1 MAAAKSLSDLFK
13 PQPTQWGFRGDPYL
27 WEEMASVLAD
37 SPIPSTEAQF
47 IELLEGIFIRLV
59 GAPLDSPESSVFV
72 QRYSHG
78 GMSSGRVSIAFW
90 RETGVPLLRSRFDG
104 A

>member
-1 MAAAKSLSDLFK
+1 MAAAQNMSDLFK
-13 PQPTQWGFRGDPYL
+13 PEPSQWGFRGDPYL

-37 SPIPSTEAQF
+37 SPIPPTEAQL
-47 IELLEGIFIRLV
+47 IELLEGTFIRLV
-59 GAPLDSPESSVFV
+59 GTPLDSPGSSVFV

-78 GMSSGRVSIAFW
+78 GMSSGRVSVAFW
-90 RETGVPLLRSRFDG
+90 RETGVPLLRSRFGG